1 MSVVGKDVSKASENP
16 STENEDPLQNG
27 TPSKDFDNALQSS
40 KEISDVM
47 DSEEEASDAIEEK
60 ANPEMNEQIEQVKST
75 TYLVIKI
82 LGAKIQTFFFVQTEN
97 SDSIE
102 IKEEMEKESTPK
114 SSNNSWFPFS
124 SIWRR
129 NKKPIVEE
137 EHSEPSSMLED
148 DQSQVTTIDLTV
160 KNGKENET
168 TLASIKEEQEDE
180 QR

>member
-75 TYLVIKI
+75 TSTTYLI
-82 LGAKIQTFFFVQTEN
+82 
-97 SDSIE
+97 
-102 IKEEMEKESTPK
+102 
-114 SSNNSWFPFS
+114 
-124 SIWRR
+124 
-129 NKKPIVEE
+129 
-137 EHSEPSSMLED
+137 
-148 DQSQVTTIDLTV
+148 
-160 KNGKENET
+160 
-168 TLASIKEEQEDE
+168 
-180 QR
+180 

>member
-1 MSVVGKDVSKASENP
+1 M
-16 STENEDPLQNG
+16 
-27 TPSKDFDNALQSS
+27 
-40 KEISDVM
+40 
-47 DSEEEASDAIEEK
+47 
-60 ANPEMNEQIEQVKST
+60 
-75 TYLVIKI
+75 
-82 LGAKIQTFFFVQTEN
+82 QTEN

-102 IKEEMEKESTPK
+102 IKEEMEKASTPK

-129 NKKPIVEE
+129 NKKPLVEE